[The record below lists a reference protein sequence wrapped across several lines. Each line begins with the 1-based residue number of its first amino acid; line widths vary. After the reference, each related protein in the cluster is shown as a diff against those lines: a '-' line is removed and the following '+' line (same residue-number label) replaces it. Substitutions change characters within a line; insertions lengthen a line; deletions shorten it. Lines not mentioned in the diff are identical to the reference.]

1 MERMGEGFRFP
12 NRYLKTPC
20 ERLVFTQFIFLSHFF
35 ILSLYPKVIHKK
47 DMAYNLDK
55 RVNSDAR
62 KASNTVFNIGG
73 SLIGCVL
80 GLNSSSK
87 SPKSSG
93 ISRKRPKRW

>member
-1 MERMGEGFRFP
+1 
-12 NRYLKTPC
+12 
-20 ERLVFTQFIFLSHFF
+20 
-35 ILSLYPKVIHKK
+35 
-47 DMAYNLDK
+47 MAYNLDK